1 MKKELFLSKRIYGMK
16 QRLLGNQYK
25 TRLTEYYETVPQ
37 LEMLM
42 EYNNVNKNASAS
54 CIDCV
59 YEKAVV
65 F

>member
-1 MKKELFLSKRIYGMK
+1 MK

-37 LEMLM
+37 LGMLM